1 MHGTGLWV
9 AGPQSRGMSDEHA
22 AAGRNIELSLARVTR
37 VKRPCWHPHRS
48 SEGLATFYLIIF
60 FKTKMASH
68 AAVVN

>member
-1 MHGTGLWV
+1 M
-9 AGPQSRGMSDEHA
+9 AGPESRGMSDEHA

-37 VKRPCWHPHRS
+37 VKRPAGIGAVK
-48 SEGLATFYLIIF
+48 GLATFYLIIF